1 MRASP
6 TFRLADAMA
15 KTPDAALELMRRVW
29 APARAQALREAE
41 ALQDMIAAEGGNFQ
55 LQPWDWRYYAEKRR
69 KALYD
74 VDQSEL
80 KPYLPL
86 EAMIAAAFDVAHRLF
101 GVPSSRA
108 TTCRLANST
117 RAPGRRSVPT
127 ARRSRCSS
135 ATISRG
141 TRNTA
146 APG

>member
-1 MRASP
+1 
-6 TFRLADAMA
+6 MA

-41 ALQDMIAAEGGNFQ
+41 ALQDMIAAEGGNFE
-55 LQPWDWRYYAEKRR
+55 LKPWDWRYYAEKRR

-80 KPYLPL
+80 RPYLSL

-101 GVPSSRA
+101 GVSFVARDDVPAANPRRA
-108 TTCRLANST
+108 RLDG
-117 RAPGRRSVPT
+117 GRSAT

-135 ATISRG
+135 ATISRA
-141 TRNTA
+141 TRSTA